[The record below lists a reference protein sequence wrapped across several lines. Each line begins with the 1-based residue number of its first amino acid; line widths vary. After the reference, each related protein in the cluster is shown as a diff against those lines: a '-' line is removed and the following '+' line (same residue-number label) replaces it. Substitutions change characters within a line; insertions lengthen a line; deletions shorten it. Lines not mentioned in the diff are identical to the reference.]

1 MREQLQV
8 AVYLSVFPNT
18 SKSVTELTRLSFQ
31 IVNTR
36 VRESLLG
43 VCLKLVE
50 MNLET
55 LFSGFL
61 YVP

>member
-8 AVYLSVFPNT
+8 AVYSSVFPNT

-36 VRESLLG
+36 VRESLIG
-43 VCLKLVE
+43 VCFKLVE